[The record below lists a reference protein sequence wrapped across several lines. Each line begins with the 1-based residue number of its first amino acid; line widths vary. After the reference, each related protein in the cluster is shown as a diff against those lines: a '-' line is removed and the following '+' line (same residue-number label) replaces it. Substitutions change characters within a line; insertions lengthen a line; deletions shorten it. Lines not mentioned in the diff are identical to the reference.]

1 MNPPALPANPVRII
15 VAEDDPS
22 ARAMLGAW
30 LHTEGYTYE
39 LYADATTAL
48 AALAVREFD
57 LLISDVH
64 LPDRDGPELAAAI
77 GAPNEALPVIF
88 LTGDPSLDTA
98 MRSVRVRAAAYL
110 VKPPDLDELRV
121 LVQREAKAQ
130 RFRRALSA
138 SRRHLAEWDGEL
150 ERLEHGVMAND
161 TRPAVDYLQVTVR
174 HLGLLL
180 GELDRSVSMLGA
192 DAAAREVLTQIDVLS
207 SLRRTVAVLERTRES
222 FKSKD
227 LGELRKD
234 LEGLLRRID
243 TAGRKST

>member
-1 MNPPALPANPVRII
+1 MNSVTLPGNPVRII

-30 LHTEGYTYE
+30 LHTEGYAFE
-39 LYADATTAL
+39 LYADASTAL

-57 LLISDVH
+57 LLICDVQ

-77 GAPNEALPVIF
+77 GAPNAGLPVIF

-110 VKPPDLDELRV
+110 VKPPDLDELRA
-121 LVQREAKAQ
+121 LVQREVKTQ
-130 RFRRALSA
+130 RLRRALTA

-150 ERLEHGVMAND
+150 ERLEHSAGTLD

-180 GELDRSVSMLGA
+180 AELDRSVSMLGA

-227 LGELRKD
+227 LGDLRKD
-234 LEGLLRRID
+234 LEGLLRKID